1 MSERTPGFNA
11 SDTGDRLEATFR
23 DGAWSELRWSRAESL
38 SLSPMALGL
47 HYGQS
52 IFEGFKALRQEDGE
66 VAVFRP
72 SDHLARFGR
81 SAARMCM
88 PAPPEAALLQG
99 VRDLVRQRADLVPEA
114 PGFLYLRPLMFSDEP
129 GLAPVPA
136 AEFHLLLAALPVDP
150 LFRKEGVRL
159 TTVPDHAR
167 AAPGGT
173 GACKCAGNYAAAMA
187 GTRRAQEL
195 GLDEVLWLD
204 ATERRWVEETG
215 SMNVMYVRD
224 GRLCT
229 PPLGG
234 TILPGITRDTLL
246 RLAGDLGIEAEES
259 PLAIDEDWGRIS
271 EVFSSGTAA
280 GTTHIQRVEHRGE
293 TLFHRSAPGPVATAV
308 GAAYEDLLRGRRE
321 DPAGWRMVV

>member
-1 MSERTPGFNA
+1 MSPRKPGFNA
-11 SDTGDRLEATFR
+11 SDTGARLEATFR
-23 DGAWSELRWSRAESL
+23 GGEWSEFRWAGEPL

-52 IFEGFKALRQEDGE
+52 IFEGFKALKQDDGSI
-66 VAVFRP
+66 AVFRP
-72 SDHLARFGR
+72 ADHLARFGR
-81 SAARMCM
+81 TAARMCM
-88 PAPPEAALLQG
+88 PAPPEEALIAG
-99 VRDLVRQRADLVPEA
+99 VRDLVRERADLVPDA

-129 GLAPVPA
+129 GLAPVPS

-150 LFRKEGVRL
+150 LFRQDGVRL
-159 TTVPDHAR
+159 TTVPEHVR

-187 GTRRAQEL
+187 GTRRAQNL
-195 GLDEVLWLD
+195 GHDEVLWLD
-204 ATERRWVEETG
+204 AVERRWVEETG

-246 RLAGDLGIEAEES
+246 RLADALDLDAGES
-259 PLAIDEDWGRIS
+259 PLAIDEDWSQVS

-280 GTTHIQRVEHRGE
+280 GTTHIRSVTHAGE
-293 TLFHRSAPGPVATAV
+293 VLFERDRPGPVATAI
-308 GAAYEDLLRGRRE
+308 GAAYEDLLRGRRD
-321 DPAGWRMVV
+321 DPEGWRMGV